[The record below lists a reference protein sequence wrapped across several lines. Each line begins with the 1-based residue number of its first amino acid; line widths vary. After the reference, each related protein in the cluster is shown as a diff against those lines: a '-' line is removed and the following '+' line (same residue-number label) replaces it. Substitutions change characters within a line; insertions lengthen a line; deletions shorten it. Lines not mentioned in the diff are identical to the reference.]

1 MKTFKPIPKFKN
13 EDQEREFWA
22 THSSA
27 DYWDDLEESRDTF
40 KRPKLKSISLK
51 LDPGLLERIRVVAHK
66 RGLSYNA
73 MMRYLLSKGIER
85 EIRDI

>member
-1 MKTFKPIPKFKN
+1 MAKIPEFKTKK
-13 EDQEREFWA
+13 EERDFWA

-27 DYWDDLEESRDTF
+27 DYWDDMEESDDTF

-51 LDPGLLERIRVVAHK
+51 LDPGMLEKIKVIAHK

-73 MMRYLLSKGIER
+73 LIRYLLSKGIEK
-85 EIRDI
+85 ELKST

>member
-1 MKTFKPIPKFKN
+1 MPKIPEFKTKK
-13 EDQEREFWA
+13 EEREFWA

-27 DYWDDLEESRDTF
+27 DYWDDMEESRDTF

-85 EIRDI
+85 EIREI

>member
-1 MKTFKPIPKFKN
+1 MAKIPEFKT
-13 EDQEREFWA
+13 ETEEREFWA

-27 DYWDDLEESRDTF
+27 DYWEDMQECEDTF

-51 LDPGLLERIRVVAHK
+51 IAPNMLDKIKVVAHK

-73 MMRYLLSKGIER
+73 LIRYLLSKGLENELR
-85 EIRDI
+85 K

>member
-1 MKTFKPIPKFKN
+1 MSKIPEFKSK
-13 EDQEREFWA
+13 EEEREFWA

-27 DYWDDLEESRDTF
+27 DYWDDLEECDDTF

-51 LDPGLLERIRVVAHK
+51 LDPNLLERIRVVAHK

-73 MMRYLLSKGIER
+73 MIRYILSKGIDQ
-85 EIRDI
+85 EIKQL

>member
-1 MKTFKPIPKFKN
+1 MSKIPKFKSKK
-13 EDQEREFWA
+13 EEREFWA

-27 DYWDDLEESRDTF
+27 DYWDDLEECDDTF

-51 LDPGLLERIRVVAHK
+51 LDPNLLERIRVVAHK

-73 MMRYLLSKGIER
+73 MIRYILSKGIER
-85 EIRDI
+85 EIKQL

>member
-1 MKTFKPIPKFKN
+1 MSKIPEFKSKK
-13 EDQEREFWA
+13 EEREFWA

-27 DYWDDLEESRDTF
+27 DYWDDLEVCDDTF

-51 LDPGLLERIRVVAHK
+51 IDPGLLERIRVVASK

-73 MMRYLLSKGIER
+73 MIRYLLSKGIER
-85 EIRDI
+85 EIKEL